1 MSDAFQKGVAAFRS
15 GNPVLAY
22 DAADRESEID
32 IVYPAAAI
40 DPQAVAT
47 MRNDAG
53 GLVCVAVSD
62 RVGSALEL
70 PFAGELLDHPVA
82 GGTPAYGDRSATTI
96 SVNHRETYTGI
107 TDIDRART
115 ISALSELAADPS
127 LEGFTERFRSPG
139 HVRLLRATPN
149 LLEQRRG
156 HTEFAVK
163 LAVAAGRPPV
173 AAICE
178 MLDDSSGAALS
189 PEDAQAYADRH
200 GLPYVD
206 IDELTGDSPK
216 RTD

>member
-1 MSDAFQKGVAAFRS
+1 MSEAFQEAVAAFRS
-15 GNPVLAY
+15 GDPVLAY
-22 DAADRESEID
+22 DAADREGEID
-32 IVYPAAAI
+32 IVYPAATI
-40 DPQAVAT
+40 DSQAVAT

-62 RVGSALEL
+62 HVGSTLEL
-70 PFAGELLDHPVA
+70 PFAGESLDHPVA

-107 TDIDRART
+107 TDDDRART
-115 ISALSELAADPS
+115 ISALGDLAADPS
-127 LEGFTERFRSPG
+127 LERFTEGFHSPG
-139 HVRLLRATPN
+139 HVRLLRAAPN

-178 MLDDSSGAALS
+178 MLDDSSGGALS
-189 PEDAQAYADRH
+189 PENAQMYADRH

-206 IDELTGDSPK
+206 IDELTVDTPT
-216 RTD
+216 RTE